1 MCIRSINDIRIE
13 KCHNGC
19 YKRYEWHKRYKIS
32 IYSSQT
38 WKLTARDR
46 GRGSSARHP
55 GDVGPSMNHVEV
67 ARGSAGGGG
76 AATAAAATT
85 RRRVDVGLPGLW
97 FRKRLRRR
105 RRRRCRRRHWRWRGP
120 ERAPRRRGWPCLARR
135 HPRSWMHRRRR
146 RQHREREQADPQ
158 QLHRRSFPLPTQC
171 RFPTRWLF
179 LA

>member
-1 MCIRSINDIRIE
+1 MEAVKTNPRMDITGICDIMYIMFLTSKMCIRSINDIRIE

-67 ARGSAGGGG
+67 VPRAAGE
-76 AATAAAATT
+76 
-85 RRRVDVGLPGLW
+85 P
-97 FRKRLRRR
+97 
-105 RRRRCRRRHWRWRGP
+105 P
-120 ERAPRRRGWPCLARR
+120 
-135 HPRSWMHRRRR
+135 
-146 RQHREREQADPQ
+146 
-158 QLHRRSFPLPTQC
+158 
-171 RFPTRWLF
+171 
-179 LA
+179 

>member
-1 MCIRSINDIRIE
+1 MDVIIYIILIMCIRSINDIRIE

-67 ARGSAGGGG
+67 AAGGSLQPSQPQEVRRADALTLKSCRAAAGEEPAGAG
-76 AATAAAATT
+76 AA
-85 RRRVDVGLPGLW
+85 RVCGDQVGPQ
-97 FRKRLRRR
+97 
-105 RRRRCRRRHWRWRGP
+105 
-120 ERAPRRRGWPCLARR
+120 PCL
-135 HPRSWMHRRRR
+135 
-146 RQHREREQADPQ
+146 
-158 QLHRRSFPLPTQC
+158 
-171 RFPTRWLF
+171 
-179 LA
+179 